1 MKTTTEQS
9 IFSSEFQAILAPL
22 QQKELDT
29 LQQKAHEAQEWKD
42 KYHSLLEQLR
52 LAKQQRFGRSSEAHV
67 GQGELQFDEAESIE
81 ETELPKEENTL
92 TVTYTRKKPVRR
104 PLPKHLPRV
113 IVEHDIPEEE
123 KICACGCMKE
133 RFGEEITEQLE
144 YIPARLSVIAHVRPK
159 YACRPC
165 AEGVSMA
172 PMPPLFLP
180 KSMATPS
187 LVAHTIIS
195 KYEDHLPLY
204 RQEHMWQRLGVEMPR
219 NTVCGWIMAAFELC
233 EPMKPVLR
241 EELIASNYLQADET
255 PMQVMD
261 EPKRKNTRKSYM
273 WVYTNH
279 RPDKK
284 VVLFD
289 YQQSR
294 EDRWPKQMLKDFRGY
309 LQTDGYKGYDWV
321 DEHPD
326 ITHLG
331 CFSHARRP
339 FAQLVKLAKTTGKSH
354 QAVAFIKKIY
364 LVEKVA
370 RDKNYTPQQR
380 YELRLQHARPIWDE
394 LKIWLEKTIKTTAP
408 KSKLGGALFYM
419 HHRWKELTAY
429 LLDGILEIDNNLI
442 ENLIRPFALGRKN
455 WMISGSPRGAHASA
469 LFYSLIATAKANGLN
484 PFDYLKYLFENIRSC
499 KTSEDYKALLP
510 FNIKL
515 P

>member
-9 IFSSEFQAILAPL
+9 IFSSEFQAILAPFQQEEFQSL
-22 QQKELDT
+22 QQ
-29 LQQKAHEAQEWKD
+29 EAKEWKD

-255 PMQVMD
+255 PLQVMD

-289 YQQSR
+289 YQQTR
-294 EDRWPKQMLKDFRGY
+294 EDRWPKQMLKDFKGY

-394 LKIWLEKTIKTTAP
+394 LKIWLDKTIKTTAP